1 MGESHIKNSSNHS
14 DFAGAEHLAD
24 KSHISQQITTFA
36 EDANL
41 GSDDQFLTVP
51 IPNPYPTETIKEW
64 LCRPY
69 PIRHVKWTSNEGI
82 GDLLTSA
89 VFPQDLFAIQQLWD
103 KVSNFHYFRGNVKIS
118 IRMNGTKTHY
128 GKIIAMWSPFPEFD
142 SKYFSRTSNIYA
154 VSGFPHIIVSPTEN
168 EVNELTIPFISPL
181 NYSYLNPSSYTEGP
195 FANQN
200 FGGLY
205 VYVLNTLQ
213 NMTGANTAV
222 SFTVFANFEN
232 VELAGYTVLKNPK
245 PDSSSMPNI
254 TKAMSPV
261 ANSLRA
267 QAKRLRAPAPV
278 KEAQV
283 KSGKGVVGSSLE
295 LVGNVAAKLT
305 AIPILNSVASIVSP
319 IAYSLGSIANL
330 FGWTKPDTLEA
341 IKPCVIRYIDTTQTH
356 GLDTATKLALLPDNS
371 VGSGIGY
378 MGSSPRMDFDSIC
391 ATPMLVGIYLW
402 DTTLNEGENIFQHP
416 VSPSVVFS
424 EFVNEVKRSYPTY
437 LSHVARAFKYWRGD
451 LRYYIQITSSAFHS
465 GRLRVWYEP
474 NDTTNPTTVIDG
486 GNVVS
491 KVLDIQ
497 TETDMSFTV
506 PYLSNTLYRTFEYK
520 NQSRGGGP
528 LIPPSGEAGRIGV
541 SVLNELTSSS
551 NPIQPVYINLWI
563 SGVNM
568 QFGAPV
574 GVSFDREP
582 ITSNDSEFIAQ
593 GITQEQITKMP
604 YEPLIDATTSREE
617 QLCMGEQADHV
628 KDLIMRPCP
637 LVYYSTTPPDTP
649 EEGPVITRYGYYQKV
664 GEVETQPLIQ
674 GGLPFGTYKFS
685 IWGSMGSNR
694 YSQVYLNS
702 GILPAGAYPIAEFNK
717 ILNAD
722 KDIPLYEGVLVVDR
736 VFNFV
741 VCLSTGEPGAPD
753 DVFYNIYFT
762 SIKLGETESVEK
774 ESRITPPLNPVGG
787 GRDIRIRVPNPFLT
801 SYEVPTLPYLM
812 RRPTY
817 LSYFASIFRF
827 WRGSIRYKLF
837 EVRGKNASTKVAH
850 LDHNPPSS
858 ATDVVTY
865 DLRSTFTRG
874 FAEGLTSVRDPVS
887 NALEITVPY
896 YYNTSC
902 RIHTS
907 TSNQPDPIEPVFDIM
922 QNERL
927 VERGAEGYILAS
939 AGDDFE
945 FGFLVSPPFLNGPIY
960 TPP

>member
-1 MGESHIKNSSNHS
+1 MGESHIKNTSECN

-24 KSHISQQITTFA
+24 KSHISQQLTTFA
-36 EDANL
+36 DDANL
-41 GSDDQFLTVP
+41 GSDDQFNKVP

-69 PIRHVKWTSNEGI
+69 PIRHVKWTQNVGV

-128 GKIIAMWSPFPEFD
+128 GKIIAMWSPYPRFDPEYFD
-142 SKYFSRTSNIYA
+142 RTSNVYA

-181 NYSYLNPSSYTEGP
+181 NYSYLDPSSYTGGSYQKE
-195 FANQN
+195 N

-222 SFTVFANFEN
+222 SFTVFANFED

-245 PDSSSMPNI
+245 PNSSPLPNV
-254 TKAMSPV
+254 TKTVSPV

-267 QAKRLRAPAPV
+267 QAKRLRLPTPT
-278 KEAQV
+278 KEAQA
-283 KSGKGVVGSSLE
+283 KSSKGIVGSTLE
-295 LVGNVAAKLT
+295 QVGNVAAKLT
-305 AIPILNSVASIVSP
+305 SIPILNSVASVVSP
-319 IAYSLGSIANL
+319 IAYSLGTIANL

-341 IKPCVIRYIDTTQTH
+341 IKPCVIRYIDSAQTH

-378 MGSSPRMDFDSIC
+378 MGASPRMDFDSIC
-391 ATPMLVGIYLW
+391 ATPMLIGIYLW
-402 DTTLNEGENIFQHP
+402 DTSVAEGENLFQYP

-424 EFVNEVKRSYPTY
+424 EFVDGRLRSYPTY
-437 LSHVARAFKYWRGD
+437 LSHIARAFKYWRGD

-474 NDTTNPTTVIDG
+474 NDTTNPNNVIDG

-506 PYLSNTLYRTFEYK
+506 PYLSNTLYRTFEYE
-520 NQSRGGGP
+520 NPSRGGGSTTSP
-528 LIPPSGEAGRIGV
+528 IGEAGRIGM

-551 NPIQPVYINLWI
+551 NPVQPVYINVWI
-563 SGVNM
+563 SGTNM

-582 ITSNDSEFIAQ
+582 IEADNFGFVAQ
-593 GITQEQITKMP
+593 GITQEQIMKMP
-604 YEPLIDATTSREE
+604 YEPLIEATTSREE

-637 LVYYSTTPPDTP
+637 LIYYNTVEENP
-649 EEGPVITRYGYYQKV
+649 EQGEIISRYAYVEESDFPVSGVING
-664 GEVETQPLIQ
+664 
-674 GGLPFGTYKFS
+674 GGLPPGTYRYRF
-685 IWGSMGSNR
+685 WGSSPQDGKVDFRLNTTTGIIGSTYVTSMNTLHQAGIER
-694 YSQVYLNS
+694 PVVEGIVVTDQHFTHFTVYF
-702 GILPAGAYPIAEFNK
+702 GGATN
-717 ILNAD
+717 N
-722 KDIPLYEGVLVVDR
+722 
-736 VFNFV
+736 
-741 VCLSTGEPGAPD
+741 
-753 DVFYNIYFT
+753 VFYNAYFT
-762 SIKLGETESVEK
+762 SLETGAIPSNKPGSVA
-774 ESRITPPLNPVGG
+774 TPPLNPVEGG
-787 GRDIRIRVPNPFLT
+787 KDIRIRVTNPFQT
-801 SYEVPTLPYLM
+801 SYEVPTIPYLM

-817 LSYFASIFRF
+817 LSYFASIYRF
-827 WRGSIRYKLF
+827 WRGSVRYKLF
-837 EVRGKNASTKVAH
+837 EVRGSNTSTKVAH
-850 LDHNPPSS
+850 LDHFPPVGDFS
-858 ATDVVTY
+858 VVSY
-865 DLRSTFTRG
+865 DLQTSFTRG
-874 FAEGLTSVRDPVS
+874 FAEGLASVREPVS
-887 NALEITVPY
+887 NTLEITVPY

-907 TSNQPDPIEPVFDIM
+907 EPFFPDPITPIFDII
-922 QNERL
+922 QNDRSVDL
-927 VERGAEGYILAS
+927 KAEGYILAS

-945 FGFLVSPPFLNGPIY
+945 FGFLVPPPFLNGPINEE
-960 TPP
+960 P